1 MQSRVREAFQNL
13 QLNLSNI
20 PAPLHREMDSLLQN
34 RQEILDTLKRIYRKK
49 LDVTKIRIHGNY
61 SLDKVLLTG
70 KDLAI
75 KDFGGNPAQPFSE
88 RRLKRSPL
96 RDVVGMICSIYYAA
110 YEGFFNSYQV
120 QKEDVHAMLPYA
132 GLWAHYMSGFFMK
145 AYLDTAQHTTFVP
158 ENPDD
163 LAVLVQ
169 SLLLE
174 QALQYLSSE
183 LVNRPDYTV
192 VPLLLIQTI
201 MQQASQRNEVS
212 EANAVAH

>member
-1 MQSRVREAFQNL
+1 M
-13 QLNLSNI
+13 
-20 PAPLHREMDSLLQN
+20 HREMDNLLQN

-120 QKEDVHAMLPYA
+120 QKEDVHAMLPFA

-158 ENPDD
+158 EDQND
-163 LAVLVQ
+163 LSVLVQ

-192 VPLLLIQTI
+192 VPLRLIQTI
-201 MQQASQRNEVS
+201 MQQASQRKEVI